1 VALPGWYVTQTGCG
15 DVLVFK
21 GKRTDVAR
29 PNVRGTRMSSVM
41 IQRICPAESKD
52 YLISQ
57 LAGLEHEVFACLFL
71 DYRHRVIEFRQL
83 FGGTIDGCS
92 VRPREVVK
100 TALLLNAAAV
110 VFAHNHPSG
119 VPEPSPAEQTLT
131 RRLQDALALVRVRG
145 LDHLDR
151 NAPATVP
158 ASSRQPRAPPR
169 TVLFDTL

>member
-57 LAGLEHEVFACLFL
+57 LAGLEHEVFARLFL

-83 FGGTIDGCS
+83 FGRWLLGTPARGSQDG
-92 VRPREVVK
+92 P
-100 TALLLNAAAV
+100 AL
-110 VFAHNHPSG
+110 
-119 VPEPSPAEQTLT
+119 EC
-131 RRLQDALALVRVRG
+131 RRRG
-145 LDHLDR
+145 LC
-151 NAPATVP
+151 PQSPEWCT
-158 ASSRQPRAPPR
+158 
-169 TVLFDTL
+169 